1 MISSL
6 RGTVLA
12 VSPGAA
18 VIEVAGVGYRVGVTP
33 DHGRALRPGSE
44 ALVHTVLVVREDELS
59 LYGFASAEE
68 LEVFDLLRS
77 VSGVGPKSALG
88 VLAAM
93 TPAQV
98 AAAIE
103 AEDDAAFRRVSGIGP
118 KTAKLIVV
126 TLAGK
131 LPAFAAAG
139 AAPAAPA
146 AAAAAAQARLAL
158 EGLGFPE
165 RRVAETVDEI
175 LAGSPGA
182 EVPAIVRL
190 ALAQLG
196 PAQRGGALLGDG
208 VR

>member
-18 VIEVAGVGYRVGVTP
+18 IIEVAGVGYRVGVTP
-33 DHGRALRPGSE
+33 DHGRTLRQGSE

-68 LEVFDLLRS
+68 LEVFELLRS

-93 TPAQV
+93 TPPQV
-98 AAAIE
+98 ATAIE

-126 TLAGK
+126 SLAGK
-131 LPAFAAAG
+131 LPAFAIPGTAPSAAG
-139 AAPAAPA
+139 AAAV
-146 AAAAAAQARLAL
+146 QARLAL
-158 EGLGFPE
+158 EGLGFAE
-165 RRVAETVDEI
+165 RRVAEAVEEI
-175 LAGSPGA
+175 LAETPAA

-190 ALAQLG
+190 ALARLG
-196 PAQRGGALLGDG
+196 PAQRGDALLEGG